1 MEEPEK
7 RKVQGRTKEVLMRKV
22 IGLFLLG
29 ISLVFA
35 KGFESFSHS
44 FFGVYGKGASVMGRV
59 DGSALEVWIYPYKV
73 LHDLKFAVIVNGEEK
88 NPYVSIYTYRIS
100 PEHFTRTYL
109 GDTWRIDEEIY
120 PALEE
125 PIAYIVYD
133 IYTMSDM
140 ELEFSFKPD
149 LSPMWPACLGGR
161 FSYWDKKGYFVLSE
175 ASWKNFAIVGF
186 PEGKKEGKLP
196 AHKLPGGKLKYRVEL
211 KKGEH
216 ILVIPITAGAGK
228 LQDILKF
235 FSEKRNAYQVALLE
249 RKGFIADFMKK
260 HLRIT
265 TPDPRFNEGLK
276 WAMFNL
282 NFAFVRNPYLGEG
295 LVAGYGLSG
304 EGERPGFAW
313 FFGGDG
319 IINSLAVVNYGDFEG
334 ARREIEFLFKY
345 QRKDGKIPHE
355 ISQGAGF
362 VNWFRNYGFP
372 YFHGDTTLY
381 FALLLDYYV
390 KWTGDKLL
398 LRKYYGKI
406 YRLMEWLLNADADD
420 DGIVDTAK
428 AGTGAS
434 ETGPLRQAMK
444 TDILLAGLSI
454 KAWEAMNNIWKI
466 LRSRRNL
473 ILSQKYLKRAREKF
487 EQLFWDQ
494 NLQYY
499 VYAIK
504 KDGKIKETTIWPAI
518 PMRFGAIKEE
528 RGKVA
533 AETIAT
539 PWLSTDWGT
548 RFLSSR
554 SNYYDPVSYNN
565 GAVWPFLTGFASLA
579 LYNYGNPYHAFS
591 LLQAN
596 ANIFGDFDYGAATE
610 LLSGDIYRPLDQS
623 VPNQIWSSGT
633 TLSAFVEGLLGF
645 SPNALTRTINL
656 TPRIPLYWKNLK
668 AENLR
673 AGNGSIDIIY
683 RRSWNLVKYRIKA
696 HNLQGYTLNFA
707 PDIPA
712 LSKELYINGTPAS
725 TNGPVKIDSNELILD
740 ISYKLNGF
748 VFPFVRINPGPG
760 DFSRTPII
768 QSFELK
774 ETGFNL
780 SLWGKKLNGIFILTD
795 KKFSCSGAKILRI
808 KTLKKVLVDF
818 GDEWKN
824 VKLECQFK

>member
-1 MEEPEK
+1 MEEPE
-7 RKVQGRTKEVLMRKV
+7 RGKVKFRIKEGSMRRLV
-22 IGLFLLG
+22 GIFLLG
-29 ISLVFA
+29 TSLVFA
-35 KGFESFSHS
+35 KDFKNYSHS
-44 FFGVYGKGASVMGRV
+44 FFGVYGKGASIMGRV
-59 DGSALEVWIYPYKV
+59 DGSALEVWVYPYKV
-73 LHDLKFAVIVNGEEK
+73 LHDLRFTVIVNGEEK
-88 NPYVSIYTYRIS
+88 EPYSMIYTYRIS
-100 PEHFTRTYL
+100 PAQFTRTYL

-125 PIAYIVYD
+125 PFAYIVYD
-133 IYTMSDM
+133 IYTTSDM

-149 LSPMWPACLGGR
+149 LSPMWPACLGGK

-175 ASWKNFAIVGF
+175 ASWRNFAIVGF

-196 AHKLPGGKLKYRVEL
+196 AHKLPGGKLKYKVEI

-216 ILVIPITAGAGK
+216 ILVIPITAGSGK
-228 LQDILKF
+228 LKDILKLF
-235 FSEKRNAYQVALLE
+235 TERKDQYQAALLE
-249 RKGFIADFMKK
+249 RKAFIDEFMKK
-260 HLRIT
+260 HLRVVT
-265 TPDPRFNEGLK
+265 SDSRFNEAIK

-282 NFAFVRNPYLGEG
+282 NFAFVRNPKLGEG
-295 LVAGYGLSG
+295 LIAGYGLSG

-319 IINSLAVVNYGDFEG
+319 VINSLAVLNYGDFEG
-334 ARREIEFLFKY
+334 VKKEIEFLFKY

-362 VNWFRNYGFP
+362 VNWFKNYGFP

-381 FALLLDYYV
+381 FTLLLDYYV

-398 LRKYYGKI
+398 LRKHYGKI

-473 ILSQKYLKRAREKF
+473 ILSQKYLKRAKRKF
-487 EQLFWDQ
+487 EELFWDEDL
-494 NLQYY
+494 NYY

-504 KDGKIKETTIWPAI
+504 KEGKIKETTIWPAI
-518 PMRFGAIKEE
+518 PLRFEAIKKE

-533 AETIAT
+533 IRTIAT

-579 LYNYGNPYHAFS
+579 LYNYGNPYHAFY

-596 ANIFGDFDYGAATE
+596 VNIFRDFDYGAATE

-623 VPNQIWSSGT
+623 VANQIWSSGT

-645 SPNALTRTINL
+645 RPNVLKRTIKF
-656 TPRIPLYWKNLK
+656 TPGIPLYWKNLK

-673 AGNGSIDIIY
+673 VGKGSIDLIY
-683 RRSWNLVKYRIKA
+683 RRSWNLIKFRIKA
-696 HNLQGYTLNFA
+696 HKLQGFTINFKPEIA
-707 PDIPA
+707 A
-712 LSKELYINGTPAS
+712 LSKKLFINGTPAP
-725 TNGPVKIDSNELILD
+725 TLGPIKIESQDLLLD
-740 ISYKLNGF
+740 ISYKLSGF
-748 VFPFVRINPGPG
+748 VFPFVRVEPSPGN
-760 DFSRTPII
+760 FSKTPII
-768 QSFELK
+768 QNFELR

-780 SLWGKKLNGIFILTD
+780 SLWGKGLDGVFVLTD
-795 KKFSCSGAKILRI
+795 KKFSCIKGKILRI
-808 KTLKKVLVDF
+808 KTLKKIFLNF
-818 GDEWKN
+818 GDKWKRIE
-824 VKLECQFK
+824 LECQFK